1 MKVMKKISMLLVI
14 LSVVVFTGC
23 SNVIATRATFDVKKA
38 KLSDE

>member
-1 MKVMKKISMLLVI
+1 MKVMKKISILLVI